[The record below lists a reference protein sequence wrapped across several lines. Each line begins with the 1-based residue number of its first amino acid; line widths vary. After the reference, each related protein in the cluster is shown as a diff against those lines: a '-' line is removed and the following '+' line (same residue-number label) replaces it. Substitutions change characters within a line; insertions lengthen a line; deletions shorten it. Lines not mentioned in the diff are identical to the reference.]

1 MRLMDALAWNDVTD
15 ENLSFYK
22 AIGVDDL
29 LGPAVFGFG
38 SVSGYCDGYLLSL

>member
-1 MRLMDALAWNDVTD
+1 MRLMDHLAWNDVTD

-29 LGPAVFGFG
+29 LVHVPPEMA
-38 SVSGYCDGYLLSL
+38 DGRDHTEDFKR